1 MSVFIQHEKTC
12 CDRAITFAIRMQ
24 FFVATL
30 VLITLAVA
38 VRGEQGESDGQAQR
52 DYVSIPTKFE
62 KKKKS
67 DETFIGFYHE
77 SLLTL
82 LYFKGVETPKSKF
95 KKLDSIN

>member
-24 FFVATL
+24 FFVGLLA
-30 VLITLAVA
+30 LISLAVA

-62 KKKKS
+62 KKR
-67 DETFIGFYHE
+67 
-77 SLLTL
+77 SLMKFL
-82 LYFKGVETPKSKF
+82 LV
-95 KKLDSIN
+95 SIMNHY

>member
-12 CDRAITFAIRMQ
+12 CGRAIAFAIRMQ

-30 VLITLAVA
+30 ALITLAVA

-62 KKKKS
+62 KKR
-67 DETFIGFYHE
+67 
-77 SLLTL
+77 SLMKL
-82 LYFKGVETPKSKF
+82 LLV
-95 KKLDSIN
+95 SIMNHY